1 MVDYIARDGVALLQ
15 VNNPPV
21 NALSHHVRVAIEEG
35 LKKAGQDPRIKSI
48 VISGKGSFIAGAD
61 IKDVSKPTILEL
73 CDLIESS
80 GKPVVAAIKGFA
92 LGGGH
97 EIAISCHYRIAHE
110 KSKFGFPEVDIGIL
124 PAAGGTQRFPRLVG
138 LEAALDLI
146 PSGRHIG
153 AAQAFK
159 LGIVDKVV
167 RGDAVEEAV
176 KFAKSIAGEPL
187 VDRRTS
193 QRPVMGAENAFL
205 AAAVKLAMKKKKGM
219 IAPIVCLSVSFMG
232 SLLPFEQG
240 IQVEAAEAVVVFTSG
255 QMGALQ
261 YAFFAQRAAPKWLLP
276 CGASFKTVKG
286 RPIRNAAVIGAGT
299 MGTGI
304 TMAMLNAGIP
314 VTLVEQDRKFLDKGV
329 SLLKLLY
336 AGSVSLR
343 KITQDQCDAILSKL
357 NTAVGYKSLT
367 NVDLVIEA
375 VYENMALKKQIFA
388 ELDRICPPET
398 FLWTNTS
405 ALDID
410 EIASATRRPD
420 KVLGTHFFVPAYHM
434 KLLENVRGKL
444 TSAET
449 VASAQMFGTRI
460 GKIPVVVGNC
470 HGFVGNRMLHKYV
483 YEADFLIEEGCWP
496 EDVDMVAENFGLPLG
511 PFKVRDLSGLD
522 IRVRGLLEQAKA
534 AGIEINPATRFL
546 NGERISL
553 LSKSLVDKGHC
564 GRKTGRGFYN
574 YGKPGGKIP
583 LNDRFIKDVIVEYCA
598 ERGIERR
605 KVAYQEI
612 EERLFLPLINEGFK
626 ILEEGIASK
635 PEDIDTIWL
644 LGYAWPRHT
653 GGPMYYANMV
663 GLDKIYNRICH
674 YNELHKHSAHWQPS
688 LLLKKLAASKTPMKD
703 WMEVAQASSK
713 L

>member
-1 MVDYIARDGVALLQ
+1 MVDYITRDGVALLQ

-21 NALSHHVRVAIEEG
+21 NALSHNVRAEIKNG
-35 LKKAGQDPRIKSI
+35 LDEAGQDKQIKAI
-48 VISGKGSFIAGAD
+48 VISGKRSFIAGAD
-61 IKDVSKPTILEL
+61 ITEFKSGSYSEWPTIIDL

-193 QRPVMGAENAFL
+193 QRPVMGAENAVSL
-205 AAAVKLAMKKKKGM
+205 RDAAVKLAMKKKKGM
-219 IAPIVCLSVSFMG
+219 IAPIHCIKAVMG

-240 IQVEAAEAVVVFTSG
+240 MEIEASEGFMLFTSG

-261 YAFFAQRAAPKWLLP
+261 YAFFAQRAAPKWSLP

-304 TMAMLNAGIP
+304 AMAMLNAGIP

-470 HGFVGNRMLHKYV
+470 HGFVGNRMLHKYAH
-483 YEADFLIEEGCWP
+483 ESDFLIEEGCWP

-511 PFKVRDLSGLD
+511 PFKVRDLS
-522 IRVRGLLEQAKA
+522 
-534 AGIEINPATRFL
+534 
-546 NGERISL
+546 
-553 LSKSLVDKGHC
+553 
-564 GRKTGRGFYN
+564 
-574 YGKPGGKIP
+574 
-583 LNDRFIKDVIVEYCA
+583 
-598 ERGIERR
+598 
-605 KVAYQEI
+605 
-612 EERLFLPLINEGFK
+612 
-626 ILEEGIASK
+626 
-635 PEDIDTIWL
+635 
-644 LGYAWPRHT
+644 
-653 GGPMYYANMV
+653 
-663 GLDKIYNRICH
+663 
-674 YNELHKHSAHWQPS
+674 
-688 LLLKKLAASKTPMKD
+688 
-703 WMEVAQASSK
+703 
-713 L
+713 